1 MTLQKLIELAKERE
15 ISITGLAFELWD
27 YLDNNV
33 QRALARELCS
43 LYNDNDEHL
52 LLENLEEYYPEL
64 MLPRE
69 VKISLEELEAKHE
82 ELHGRKL
89 SEEALDDFLGDYLS
103 DKYGYCHFGFDYDID
118 FKNDIIICKNIEW
131 DIY

>member
-15 ISITGLAFELWD
+15 TSITGLAFEMWD
-27 YLDNNV
+27 YLDSGV
-33 QRALARELCS
+33 QKALGKELCA
-43 LYNDNDEHL
+43 LYNDNQEHL
-52 LLENLEEYYPEL
+52 LLENLNAFYPEL

-69 VKISLEELEAKHE
+69 VKISLKELEAKHE

-89 SEEALDDFLGDYLS
+89 SEEALDEFLGDYLS
-103 DKYGYCHFGFDYDID
+103 DEYGYCHFGCEYDID
-118 FKNDIIICKNIEW
+118 FENDIIICKNIEW

>member
-15 ISITGLAFELWD
+15 VSITGLAFEMWD
-27 YLDNNV
+27 YLDNNA

-82 ELHGRKL
+82 KLHGRKL
-89 SEEALDDFLGDYLS
+89 SEEALDEFLGDYLS
-103 DKYGYCHFGFDYDID
+103 DEYGYCHFGFDYDID